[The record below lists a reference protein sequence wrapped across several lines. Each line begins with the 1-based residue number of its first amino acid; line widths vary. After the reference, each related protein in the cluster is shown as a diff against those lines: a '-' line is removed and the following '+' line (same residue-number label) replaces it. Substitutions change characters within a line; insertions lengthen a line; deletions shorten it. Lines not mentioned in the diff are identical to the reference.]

1 MVSFYRLEQLR
12 TSLEVSVELHDKS
25 EIMLVT
31 NLEVPIDP
39 LYVYVNFY
47 LILKVGEEPL
57 VPLYM
62 YMLILILS

>member
-12 TSLEVSVELHDKS
+12 TRLEVSVELHDKS